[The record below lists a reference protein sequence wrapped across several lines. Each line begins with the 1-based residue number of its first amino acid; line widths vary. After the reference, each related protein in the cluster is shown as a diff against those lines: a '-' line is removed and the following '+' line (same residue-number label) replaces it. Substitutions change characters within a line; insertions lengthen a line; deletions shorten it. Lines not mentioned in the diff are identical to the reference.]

1 MNHLK
6 QLPGPALGLL
16 ATPKV
21 TRASLCLPKVVHAR
35 ERCTPPST
43 TTACSVA
50 LSAIDP
56 PCLRSILVLFPLKS
70 AWLAAGLCKPPKGQ
84 FRPTVPDTSLHH
96 RPCPTPRA
104 LHLSASIHGPPQ
116 PRHPSIPR
124 CCPSPHFS
132 PSFRLSSFLVFA
144 LIVS

>member
-6 QLPGPALGLL
+6 QLPGPALSLL

-21 TRASLCLPKVVHAR
+21 AQRQPVLAQSRPCKRP
-35 ERCTPPST
+35 CTPPST

-96 RPCPTPRA
+96 RPCPRA
-104 LHLSASIHGPPQ
+104 LSSFRFHSRPPQ
-116 PRHPSIPR
+116 PRSLSISR

-132 PSFRLSSFLVFA
+132 PSIRLSSFLVFA
-144 LIVS
+144 LILS